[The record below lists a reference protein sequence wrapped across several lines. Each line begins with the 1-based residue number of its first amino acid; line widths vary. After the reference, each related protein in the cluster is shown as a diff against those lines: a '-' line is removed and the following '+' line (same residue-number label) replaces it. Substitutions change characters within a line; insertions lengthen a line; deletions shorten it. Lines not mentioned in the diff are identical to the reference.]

1 MTMGRLRLYPREI
14 DLSILNDFELDVHIH
29 NHNKVL
35 SFITTKMCA
44 NNKRMT
50 YYRRMADSTMDRLLT
65 LRAERKRRAKEAK
78 ENA

>member
-1 MTMGRLRLYPREI
+1 MGRLRLYPREI

-35 SFITTKMCA
+35 SFITTKMRA